1 MKLQIRCVGLRGRTL
16 EVGPGRMTFISQ
28 KTAHAQEFTY
38 SAQLSKPQLATPREM
53 ALKPAAELFDLFG
66 WDAPP
71 DVLRDTQQ
79 RQLRR

>member
-1 MKLQIRCVGLRGRTL
+1 
-16 EVGPGRMTFISQ
+16 
-28 KTAHAQEFTY
+28 
-38 SAQLSKPQLATPREM
+38 
-53 ALKPAAELFDLFG
+53 LKPAAELFDLFG